1 VWNDFAANFDLLS
14 SIAGFVVGALFVAA
28 IGRARR

>member
-1 VWNDFAANFDLLS
+1 MWNDFVSNFDLLS
-14 SIAGFVVGALFVAA
+14 SIAGFVVGALFVAM